1 MKKLLLLVGLLLA
14 TNVFANVVYECSG
27 VYYETKKNPHFLTLI
42 IGFSSDTYTI
52 VTQDEHWGDMIH
64 VLDLTK
70 TQETDNFI
78 YFEANA
84 PEKHTVKIS
93 INKGGME
100 LITDNGVP
108 SDPREKHNCQKI
120 KNLGIPK
127 SWNPFK

>member
-1 MKKLLLLVGLLLA
+1 MKKILLLLSLLLA
-14 TNVFANVVYECSG
+14 TNVLANVVYECSG
-27 VYYETKKNPHFLTLI
+27 VYYETKRIHTFDFDNW
-42 IGFSSDTYTI
+42 FSSDTYTI

-108 SDPREKHNCQKI
+108 SDPKEIHNCQKI
-120 KNLGIPK
+120 KDVGIPK